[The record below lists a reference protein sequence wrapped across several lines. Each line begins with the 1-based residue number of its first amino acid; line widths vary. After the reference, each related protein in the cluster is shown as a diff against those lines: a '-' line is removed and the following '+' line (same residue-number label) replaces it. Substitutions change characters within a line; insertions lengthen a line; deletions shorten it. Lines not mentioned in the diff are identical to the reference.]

1 MWRQFIRSGAWV
13 TILSLGGLIFKP
25 QNVQDVT
32 LVNPAW
38 NEPKYSRAKPAHVEV
53 KVENQHMAESN
64 QAVVASGEANELPP
78 GTVLMPQG
86 VRSYAARFPF
96 KDASWVTN
104 TATTRLEG

>member
-1 MWRQFIRSGAWV
+1 VWRQFIRSSAWV

-25 QNVQDVT
+25 ENVQDVT

-38 NEPKYSRAKPAHVEV
+38 NEPKHSRAKPAHVEV

-78 GTVLMPQG
+78 GTVLMPQN
-86 VRSYAARFPF
+86 VRSYATGSPF
-96 KDASWVTN
+96 NRAWVTN
-104 TATTRLEG
+104 TATI